1 MTVDPARLRFFLGG
15 ADLEMVEIRDLV
27 AQTLGSDALVDAG
40 LGWGAK
46 AESYAE
52 EIAAAKAAG
61 VTPVLI
67 ELTGAEDVA
76 GAISVDHHNERA
88 GEPTS
93 LEQVFALL
101 GLPEEAW
108 TRRMALVAANDRGH
122 LRGMAAMGA
131 TPQEMEAIRR
141 DDRAAQGITPDEE
154 QTGRAALKAAH
165 ALFGGRLFCVQ
176 LPHGRMATVADP
188 LRIRERAEGR
198 PPRDLLIE
206 APGEMVFF
214 GTGDGVMALADAF
227 PDGWRG
233 GDLPATGFWGC
244 GRKDDLPDLDTATAV
259 LEPLYR

>member
-27 AQTLGSDALVDAG
+27 AQTLGPGALVDKG

-46 AESYAE
+46 AECYAE
-52 EIAAAKAAG
+52 EIAAARAAG
-61 VTPVLI
+61 LTPVLI
-67 ELTGAEDVA
+67 ELTGAEEVA

-131 TPQEMEAIRR
+131 TPEEMAAIRA
-141 DDRAAQGITPDEE
+141 DDRAAQGIAPEE
-154 QTGRAALKAAH
+154 ERTGWAALEAAN
-165 ALFGGRLFCVQ
+165 ALFGGRLLGVR

-188 LRIRERAEGR
+188 LRIGERTDGR

-206 APGEMVFF
+206 APGEMGFF
-214 GTGDGVMALADAF
+214 GRGDGVMALADAF

-233 GDLPATGFWGC
+233 GDLPETGFWGC
-244 GRKDDLPDLDTATAV
+244 GRRDGLPDLETAAAV
-259 LEPLYR
+259 LETLYR